1 MRSAA
6 PAPLCSPLGSRRVPL
21 SPAVDACPIPWANGI
36 MGPTAPR
43 DTPPRAVR
51 DKQLM
56 RADRNRKRKKKRE
69 AAAERRTAQLHK
81 QQVGV
86 RPQVIKE
93 VAAD

>member
-1 MRSAA
+1 MQ
-6 PAPLCSPLGSRRVPL
+6 
-21 SPAVDACPIPWANGI
+21 PILQANGI
-36 MGPTAPR
+36 RAKRASR

-56 RADRNRKRKKKRE
+56 RADRNSKKQGEKKE
-69 AAAERRTAQLHK
+69 KGAVGRRTAQLHK

-93 VAAD
+93 AAAG